1 MRGKMYQSNNFIT
14 KTVEEND
21 HTIKY
26 TTEETTVVGQIF
38 AQTCNFS
45 KVIKKFGNKELDAA
59 LEESKQLHNKTCFR
73 SIDANKLKIQE
84 Y

>member
-1 MRGKMYQSNNFIT
+1 ML
-14 KTVEEND
+14 
-21 HTIKY
+21 
-26 TTEETTVVGQIF
+26 GQIF
-38 AQTCNFS
+38 GQTCNFS